1 MTVAPLT
8 ARRSGA
14 GATALILLPS
24 TSTSPGKA
32 AAPLPSQILAPR
44 KRTGFIAF
52 TSVATVRLILLIRH
66 IRADAA
72 TQAGRH
78 PRDDE
83 AVDHRQGKN
92 SERSPRKQI
101 VGPWLAWLNEAP
113 KRKQHDKRACGG
125 QQDVA
130 KHIQFTTMVPDDV
143 NRQRKVCEHVS
154 EDDGNGSKRAS
165 EAEVMQRRHSAQ
177 KAEPEDERD
186 RNGQEYPHCTVGGLV
201 TRMDFTEDCRE
212 QTFTSGIEE
221 DSRLRAY
228 EADERAKNAG
238 DTGDVGYAQQRS
250 TRGPDPIDQRELQWA
265 KSALIHAESDD
276 VCVGQKDV

>member
-44 KRTGFIAF
+44 KRTGCIAF
-52 TSVATVRLILLIRH
+52 TSVATVRLILLIRY

-72 TQAGRH
+72 RQAGRH

-92 SERSPRKQI
+92 PERGPRKHI

-130 KHIQFTTMVPDDV
+130 KDIPFPKMGPNDG
-143 NRQRKVCEHVS
+143 NRQRQACEQGS
-154 EDDGNGSKRAS
+154 EDDGNGAQRSS
-165 EAEVMQRRHSAQ
+165 EAQVVQRR
-177 KAEPEDERD
+177 D
-186 RNGQEYPHCTVGGLV
+186 
-201 TRMDFTEDCRE
+201 
-212 QTFTSGIEE
+212 
-221 DSRLRAY
+221 
-228 EADERAKNAG
+228 
-238 DTGDVGYAQQRS
+238 
-250 TRGPDPIDQRELQWA
+250 
-265 KSALIHAESDD
+265 
-276 VCVGQKDV
+276 